1 MPNGTPHANDLCGAK
16 RRDGKPCTQYPVKA
30 GNGRCRMHGGTSK
43 RGIESGTYKHGGYS
57 QYVPIPFL
65 EVYEEMRGDDSLANV
80 RDELALARM
89 FIAGHLEHLGTV
101 DNGETLPEL
110 LNMLIDMKHY
120 YRKSDATG
128 MANTID
134 GMERIITDRLEQ
146 LKTEDQ
152 IMERVEQQRKL
163 VETEQRISLQGERA
177 ISVEQ
182 FMALMAVIFKVIETI
197 VQSKDER
204 IAIATEL
211 RKTISIGG

>member
-1 MPNGTPHANDLCGAK
+1 MPKNTSHALPRCGGICK
-16 RRDGKPCTQYPVKA
+16 DGSKCTQFPIK
-30 GNGRCRMHGGTSK
+30 GRKRCRMHNGNAK
-43 RGIESGTYKHGGYS
+43 RGVEHHSYIHGGYS
-57 QYVPIPFL
+57 PYVPIPFL
-65 EVYEEMRGDDSLANV
+65 EVYEEMRGDESLANV
-80 RDELALARM
+80 RDEMALGRM
-89 FIAGHLEHLGTV
+89 FIAAHLEHLGTV
-101 DNGETLPEL
+101 DNSDTLPEL
-110 LNMLIDMKHY
+110 LNMLADMKRY
-120 YRKSDATG
+120 YRSSNAAG

-163 VETEQRISLQGERA
+163 VETENKLSLASERA

-211 RKTISIGG
+211 RKTISIGA